1 LAKVYLLAFGL
12 ILCIKTPTL
21 DAWSREVWRGSFSY
35 ELLPIFVLKSYVS
48 WSQWRLRLNGVFG
61 VNYGGYF
68 LVVNVKE
75 KKVYYKNISFKID
88 IHGLQQI
95 NIVATIICVVIF

>member
-1 LAKVYLLAFGL
+1 
-12 ILCIKTPTL
+12 
-21 DAWSREVWRGSFSY
+21 
-35 ELLPIFVLKSYVS
+35 
-48 WSQWRLRLNGVFG
+48 VFG